1 MNGALIKDPEGK
13 ILYSQSI
20 DMDFINEFLD
30 MFYGLDCDYSS
41 DEHTLSTISMDKKLN
56 TLKLMVLKKL
66 QDRPF
71 VFGIS

>member
-1 MNGALIKDPEGK
+1 
-13 ILYSQSI
+13 
-20 DMDFINEFLD
+20 MDFINEFLD

-41 DEHTLSTISMDKKLN
+41 DGHTLSTISMDKKLN

-71 VFGIS
+71 VFEIS